1 MKDMLMP
8 PTTEAMRRNLRL
20 AGSLRIWKDARGQDL
35 IEYALMAGLIAMVAV
50 AILPSVA
57 AKLSQIFSRV
67 SAPASTAAPAG

>member
-1 MKDMLMP
+1 MP